1 MSLFSDKH
9 MNKES
14 PISPGT
20 LRKQCTVRDI
30 NLGEL
35 LQTDKLKSQKSPG
48 SCRGCTQGTSIEF
61 NVPREPL
68 QLCEQ
73 DGTKSIQS
81 HAHSLKCVPK
91 RKIQVLWSQI
101 YSLPALT
108 QCAVPG
114 NLLIIETHNQAWET
128 PSRAMKSFA
137 TGSIGYPGL
146 VCIVWKTLGVW
157 LQVQEILHTVIVCV
171 LDGCLHFRSMSIKA

>member
-1 MSLFSDKH
+1 MQLTGWSDFNLGGSSILPRTPGRWNVVMSLFSDKH

-91 RKIQVLWSQI
+91 RKIQVL
-101 YSLPALT
+101 
-108 QCAVPG
+108 
-114 NLLIIETHNQAWET
+114 
-128 PSRAMKSFA
+128 
-137 TGSIGYPGL
+137 
-146 VCIVWKTLGVW
+146 
-157 LQVQEILHTVIVCV
+157 
-171 LDGCLHFRSMSIKA
+171 